1 MALTIEDIKKYRE
14 ERGIQTNSGP
24 EAVQAAR
31 TRMAMGLP
39 AIAGQET
46 ETAAIS
52 HASKRIQPS
61 RGRARDITNQ
71 DLSKFLNSLIA

>member
-39 AIAGQET
+39 AIAEPEP

-52 HASKRIQPS
+52 HASKRIQPA

>member
-31 TRMAMGLP
+31 AL
-39 AIAGQET
+39 
-46 ETAAIS
+46 
-52 HASKRIQPS
+52 
-61 RGRARDITNQ
+61 
-71 DLSKFLNSLIA
+71 SLIHI